1 MQHERSQLLNDKDT
15 IQQDYEELLRTFNQL
30 KDDHVSVLGRR
41 RSLRADTLHLS
52 QEEALAGLAKA
63 EAREAEAT
71 SALSASKGSQSDR
84 TSKIE
89 VERLRAELRVRAN
102 CSCGRPS

>member
-15 IQQDYEELLRTFNQL
+15 IQSDYEELLSNYNAL
-30 KDDHVSVLGRR
+30 KDDHVGVGLLAMGGQAN
-41 RSLRADTLHLS
+41 SLLS

-71 SALSASKGSQSDR
+71 SALSASKLSQSDR
-84 TSKIE
+84 PAKAE
-89 VERLRAELRVRAN
+89 LDRLRAEL
-102 CSCGRPS
+102 